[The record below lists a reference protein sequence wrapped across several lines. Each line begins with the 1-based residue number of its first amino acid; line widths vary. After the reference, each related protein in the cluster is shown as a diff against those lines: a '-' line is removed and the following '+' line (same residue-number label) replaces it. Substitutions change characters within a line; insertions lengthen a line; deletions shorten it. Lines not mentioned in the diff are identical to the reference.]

1 MQKLDIKSVRRR
13 TWWSVYQDGFLEIGL
28 GIIFL
33 LAAITFAMGKGAM
46 TFGALLFVIIVLVIM
61 PDLRRRFTYPRI
73 GYAELR
79 YRDFAKYYAVLITFI
94 DIVLFAVILSYFDM
108 SDDSRQRVVV
118 VCANPSVIVG
128 LITAT
133 VFVVLRIMF
142 GKRSYHNIALL
153 SLVVGVVIA
162 LINTPSWKHD
172 LVLYFALMGSVLLAY
187 GCKMF
192 SRFVA
197 DNPIL
202 EEEGNGDE

>member
-33 LAAITFAMGKGAM
+33 LAAITFAIGRVAVIY
-46 TFGALLFVIIVLVIM
+46 GALLFVIITLVIM

-108 SDDSRQRVVV
+108 SDDARQRVVV

-128 LITAT
+128 LITAA
-133 VFVVLRIMF
+133 VFVVLRILF
-142 GKRSYHNIALL
+142 GMRSYQNIALI
-153 SLVVGVVIA
+153 SLLLGFGTSLASIS
-162 LINTPSWKHD
+162 SWKTD
-172 LVLYFALMGSVLLAY
+172 LVLYFALMGSGLLVW
-187 GCKMF
+187 GCTMF

-197 DNPIL
+197 DNPL
-202 EEEGNGDE
+202 HEEEGSGDE